1 MTISFMHLFTFDFTW
16 FSYFIYLDGAPE
28 PLDQRAFF
36 ENLAKPSRVFRNV
49 DSESVFFR
57 FLISLILQSILLN
70 AQWS

>member
-28 PLDQRAFF
+28 GIFF